1 MALFPMSELHLLSQ
15 CLTREHILRLAG
27 ERYFQRGL
35 NYFRQGRVAELE
47 EFGDSIEAIVEGTEE
62 YVVKLAA
69 KSGGLEHDC
78 NCPLGLD
85 DAFCKHCVA
94 VALQWLDGQT
104 AGEEGAVN
112 QPANAAK
119 TCRSAKIK
127 ITGEDIAAALGAE
140 DKATLIK
147 LILEWA
153 AENKALKDSLMHLA
167 ALRKGPEAGIA
178 MARKTLA
185 KAIRI
190 RGYVDYREMRSYAA
204 GVEVAIDAVDGLLR
218 NGQAEGVIG
227 LCEEGVRLLAVA
239 TEEVDDSDGYM
250 TSLIERLQDLHLQA
264 CIEAKPDPVTLA
276 RKLFHAEMSGGFG
289 EWNNGAEVY
298 AAVLGAE
305 GLAAYR
311 TLAEAAWA
319 EVPVVTEPGRDSGKE
334 SHYAITRIM
343 EALARKSGN
352 IDELVAVLERDLSHA
367 HQYLRIA
374 EIYRQAEERDKAL
387 AWAERGMK
395 SMPAFEGARLRQ
407 FVAEEY
413 RHNDRHAD
421 ALRIVWVE
429 FRNSPSL
436 ENYKRLEDFARAAE
450 DWEDWR
456 GQALAHV
463 RRTIAGNGSKPG
475 KADAFVQSWRYG
487 KRDHSLLV
495 EIFLHEGGEEQAW
508 KEAQAGGCS
517 DSLWLQLANLREKLH
532 PDDAKA
538 IYWRLGEQSILHAS
552 GNYDEGVALLERA
565 AAQARTSGKSQEFDV
580 ELDFLLRKY
589 KAKRN
594 LQKRAAAR
602 RRFLYLDAAPK

>member
-1 MALFPMSELHLLSQ
+1 MSEPHSLSQ
-15 CLTREHILRLAG
+15 SITRDYILRLAG

-35 NYFRQGRVAELE
+35 NYFRQGRVAELQ
-47 EFGDSIEAIVEGTEE
+47 EFDDSIEAIVEGTEE

-104 AGEEGAVN
+104 AGEEGTGK

-119 TCRSAKIK
+119 TSHSAKIK
-127 ITGEDIAAALGAE
+127 ITGEDIAAALDAA

-153 AENKALKDSLMHLA
+153 GENKALKDSLMHLA

-178 MARKTLA
+178 MARKTLE

-204 GVEVAIDAVDGLLR
+204 GVETAIDAVDGLLK
-218 NGQAEGVIG
+218 NGHAEGVID
-227 LCEEGVRLLAVA
+227 LCEEGVRWLAVA
-239 TEEVDDSDGYM
+239 IEEVDDSDGYM
-250 TSLIERLQDLHLQA
+250 SELIDRLQNLHLQA
-264 CIEAKPDPVTLA
+264 CIEAKPDPVSLA
-276 RKLFHAEMSGGFG
+276 RKLFQAEMSAGYG
-289 EWNNGAEVY
+289 EWSNAAEVY
-298 AAVLGAE
+298 AEVLGAE

-311 TLAEAAWA
+311 TLADAAWA
-319 EVPVVTEPGRDSGKE
+319 KVPVVAEPGRDFGNE

-352 IDELVAVLERDLSHA
+352 IDELVAVLERNLGHG

-395 SMPAFEGARLRQ
+395 AMPAFEGARLRQ

-421 ALRIVWVE
+421 ALRIVWIE
-429 FRNSPSL
+429 FRDGPSL
-436 ENYKRLEDFARAAE
+436 ETYERLEDFARAAE
-450 DWEDWR
+450 DWEEWR

-495 EIFLHEGGEEQAW
+495 EVFLHEGQEEQAW
-508 KEAQAGGCS
+508 KEAQTGGCS
-517 DSLWLQLANLREKLH
+517 DSLWLRLAELREKQH

-538 IYWRLGEQSILHAS
+538 IYVQLGERSILHAS

-565 AAQARTSGKSQEFDV
+565 APLAQTLGKSEEFEA
-580 ELDFLLRKY
+580 ELDLLLRKY

-602 RRFLYLDAAPK
+602 RRFLYLDAAAK